1 MMELLIDVGNSR
13 CKYACVED
21 HRIKLRG
28 ALTLNHLHEMSDV
41 VKRCGTAA
49 PKVSYMIS
57 VASCSTNSSVADAIA
72 EYFGHTPILL
82 DKKMPV
88 CGLSS
93 DYETTQLGVDRVAV
107 MVAAWRRLK
116 QACIVVDF
124 GTAVTIDLI
133 DDEGVH
139 KGGLILPSS
148 ALMLSSL
155 SESTAQLE
163 YFDDTDKT
171 HCVLATNTEDAII
184 SGCGLTL
191 TASVSYIVQEMQA
204 QFARD
209 IPVLATGGGVCLP
222 DQANENCATHSIPLK
237 YLSVIPTLSFEGM
250 MALIET
256 YYE

>member
-1 MMELLIDVGNSR
+1 MTELLIDVGNSR

-28 ALTLNHLHEMSDV
+28 ALTLSHLDEMSDV
-41 VKRCGTAA
+41 VQKCGTVTPEVA
-49 PKVSYMIS
+49 YMIS
-57 VASCSTNSSVADAIA
+57 VANHSTNSSVADAVA
-72 EYFGHTPILL
+72 QYFGHTPILL

-88 CGLSS
+88 CGLRS
-93 DYETTQLGVDRVAV
+93 DYEITQLGIDRVAV
-107 MVAAWRRLK
+107 MVAAWRRLQ

-139 KGGLILPSS
+139 KGGVILPSD
-148 ALMLSSL
+148 ALMRSSL
-155 SESTAQLE
+155 SEGTAQLN
-163 YFDDTDKT
+163 YFDDTDKA

-191 TASVSYIVQEMQA
+191 TASISHIVQEMRA
-204 QFARD
+204 QFTRD
-209 IPVLATGGGVCLP
+209 IPVLATGGGISLP
-222 DQANENCATHSIPLK
+222 NKTNENWANGSISLK
-237 YLSVIPTLSFEGM
+237 HLSVIPTLNFEGI
-250 MALIET
+250 MALIEV